1 MIDWQ
6 PIWLTLQLA
15 TLTTLLLFLVGVPLA
30 HWLASSKAWAVPL
43 IETWVSMPL
52 VLPPTVIGFY
62 LLMAFSPNRGLGKW
76 LSEQIGLEFV
86 FSFEGLV
93 LASLIYSLPFM
104 IHPLQS
110 GFRKV
115 PNNLKE
121 SALLM
126 GKSKNQVLFRVLL
139 PNIKPQ
145 ILTAL
150 VLSFAHTVGEFGVV
164 LMIGGNI
171 PGVTQVASIAIYDRV
186 EAMNYG
192 QAHIY
197 SLVLF
202 LISFGIL
209 LVVNIVNRGTDKKY
223 WQ

>member
-15 TLTTLLLFLVGVPLA
+15 TLTTALLFLVGVPLSR
-30 HWLASSKAWAVPL
+30 WLASSKSWTVP
-43 IETWVSMPL
+43 IVETLVSMPL

-76 LSEQIGLEFV
+76 LSDQIGLEFV

-115 PNNLKE
+115 PGNLRE

-126 GKSKNQVLFRVLL
+126 GKSKTQVLFKVLL

-171 PGVTQVASIAIYDRV
+171 PGLTQVASIAVYDRV
-186 EAMNYG
+186 EAMDYG
-192 QAHIY
+192 QAHMF

-202 LISFGIL
+202 LISFSIL

-223 WQ
+223 W